1 MIVEVE
7 LRAEFLVGSTA
18 IRMREIYFQNCHPRS
33 KSEHVQ
39 VGLQAA
45 DSGMVEMEA
54 DSGMV
59 EMKADSGMVEMEAD
73 SGMVE
78 MEADSHP
85 ALQREFTINSLIS

>member
-54 DSGMV
+54 DS
-59 EMKADSGMVEMEAD
+59 
-73 SGMVE
+73 
-78 MEADSHP
+78 HP